1 MTHTMSVVV
10 ALDDHLLASSLVT
23 ALSRS
28 LLVRGPLMSLD
39 ALEDEL
45 ALHPPGVA
53 MVDTTLGGISIMAV
67 LSHWVTRFPATRFV
81 ICTQPLE
88 LPVAEAARLAGA
100 AAVLDHRIQT
110 EALVKG
116 LRGLCEGKEWSVVA
130 DATPATPRHRSAVPL
145 TVQEARV
152 LRQLQEDRKGQLAIA
167 NTLGLS
173 LKTVEHHVGAIRRK
187 FGIPKGMRVEW
198 HGYGGK

>member
-1 MTHTMSVVV
+1 MTHTVSIVV

-28 LLVRGPLMSLD
+28 LLVRGPFMSLA

-45 ALHPPGVA
+45 ALHPPRVA
-53 MVDTTLGGISIMAV
+53 MVDTTLGGISIMTV
-67 LSHWVTRFPATRFV
+67 LSNWVTRFPATRFV

-100 AAVLDHRIQT
+100 AGVLDHRIQT

-116 LRGLCEGKEWSVVA
+116 LRGLCEGKEWSVVV
-130 DATPATPRHRSAVPL
+130 DATPATPRHRPAVPL

-173 LKTVEHHVGAIRRK
+173 LKTVERHVGAIRRK

-198 HGYGGK
+198 QAYGEG